1 MKKASKWDSDSD
13 EEGRDEGAASKKARV
28 GGSSPASKQALP
40 RSQLQQPA
48 PPQSQVP
55 TKEPEPT
62 ERPPPEPQ
70 PQPPRHH
77 PLFHGCRSIEEYE
90 RLNFIDQGTYGFVFK
105 ARDKKTREVFAIKQ
119 VKLVTSDVGKVGFPI
134 TALRETNILL
144 ALRHPNIVS
153 VKEMVI
159 GSSNDKVFMVM
170 EYGDNDLKHCM
181 SLATQP
187 FSTAEVKRLLLQL
200 LSAVEHMHNKWYIHR
215 DLKTSNLLYS
225 NAGKLCVCDFGLART
240 YGSPIAPFTA
250 EVVTLWYRC
259 PELLLGS
266 RLYSTPLDMWSV
278 GCIFGEMLSGK
289 PLLPGEGEA
298 DQLSR
303 IFRLLGAPSEDRWPG
318 VSQLPNFSRIS
329 ASRAPSRGKL
339 RELFPSA
346 SFSGGVFLGDQGFDL
361 LSQLL
366 ELDPA
371 RRISATAA
379 LQHPWFAEA
388 PLPCSMALMP
398 KFSSKGD

>member
-1 MKKASKWDSDSD
+1 MKKGSKWDSDSE
-13 EEGRDEGAASKKARV
+13 EEGTDGVTCKKARV
-28 GGSSPASKQALP
+28 EGAAGPASAALAAAQSGP
-40 RSQLQQPA
+40 LKLQPASVQPLPA
-48 PPQSQVP
+48 PPTVAP
-55 TKEPEPT
+55 P
-62 ERPPPEPQ
+62 RPR
-70 PQPPRHH
+70 PPRHQ

-119 VKLVTSDVGKVGFPI
+119 VKLVSSDVGKVGFPI

-187 FSTAEVKRLLLQL
+187 FSTAEVKRLMLQL
-200 LSAVEHMHNKWYIHR
+200 LSAMEHMHNKWYIHR

-318 VSQLPNFSRIS
+318 VSLLPNFNRVT

-339 RELFPSA
+339 RELFPST
-346 SFSGGVFLGDQGFDL
+346 SFSGGIFLGDQGFDL

-366 ELDPA
+366 ELDPS

-388 PLPCSMALMP
+388 PLACNMALMP
-398 KFSSKGD
+398 KFASKGD